1 MECAAMLPCQ
11 NSCPHYREGCHK
23 TCSHWKTFVQRNGIE
38 REKKKKYLAFYGE
51 RCSTVIRQCYRIMPS
66 FLYR

>member
-11 NSCPHYREGCHK
+11 SSCPRYREGCHK
-23 TCSHWKTFVQRNGIE
+23 TCSQWKTFVRRNGIE
-38 REKKKKYLAFYGE
+38 REKKKIYLAFYSE
-51 RCSTVIRQCYRIMPS
+51 RCSAEIRQCYRIMPS